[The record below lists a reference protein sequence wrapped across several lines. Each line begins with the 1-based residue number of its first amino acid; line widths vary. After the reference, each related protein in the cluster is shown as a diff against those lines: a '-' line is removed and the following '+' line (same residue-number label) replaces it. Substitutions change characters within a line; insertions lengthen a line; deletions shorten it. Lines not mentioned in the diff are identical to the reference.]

1 MTTNMVRQF
10 GVRNYIANLGHG
22 IYPDM
27 NPESVQIFCDTVHK
41 VSEEIMKKGD
51 PFNQLYT

>member
-1 MTTNMVRQF
+1 MTTDMVRQF
-10 GVRNYIANLGHG
+10 GARNYIANLGHG

-27 NPESVQIFCDTVHK
+27 DPENVKVFIDTVHS

-51 PFNQLYT
+51 PYSQLYT